1 MAHWI
6 DACIFTNLT
15 QSRVCVH
22 KATITTMLPCVID
35 VYAKC
40 SAMYV
45 VICNALDVIGR
56 TIVLEQYI
64 LAWRYFRFDIHT
76 RRPPAPADD
85 VPFSMC
91 MCMRI
96 CVCTLQRRSAPLRT
110 TPLRAAASK
119 ANAFTCTISDVHLF
133 MESPPVSRRKSYFH
147 STHAYARMQIAT
159 QCCRVIFTHTHART
173 LTHTW
178 RLDAW
183 QVVLTHVWRWHA

>member
-1 MAHWI
+1 MQ
-6 DACIFTNLT
+6 C
-15 QSRVCVH
+15 SRCYWTH
-22 KATITTMLPCVID
+22 D
-35 VYAKC
+35 
-40 SAMYV
+40 SF
-45 VICNALDVIGR
+45 R
-56 TIVLEQYI
+56 TIYTH
-64 LAWRYFRFDIHT
+64 LALFSFRHT
-76 RRPPAPADD
+76 HAAPAPADD

-110 TPLRAAASK
+110 TPIRAAASK

-133 MESPPVSRRKSYFH
+133 MESPPVNRRKSYFH
-147 STHAYARMQIAT
+147 STHAHARMQIAT
-159 QCCRVIFTHTHART
+159 QCCRVIFKHTHART